1 MNIVITA
8 KFDGEAKT
16 SNVFSIEN
24 ATAEVVAELVGLA
37 KGIIDDKESINVS
50 LDVVVDGTSVA
61 SASRP
66 MTQAETAQ
74 VELRLVEALK
84 TFISNHNG
92 TS

>member
-1 MNIVITA
+1 MNITITA

-24 ATAEVVAELVGLA
+24 ATAEVVNELVGLA
-37 KGIIDDKESINVS
+37 KGIIDDKETINVS

-61 SASRP
+61 SVNKP